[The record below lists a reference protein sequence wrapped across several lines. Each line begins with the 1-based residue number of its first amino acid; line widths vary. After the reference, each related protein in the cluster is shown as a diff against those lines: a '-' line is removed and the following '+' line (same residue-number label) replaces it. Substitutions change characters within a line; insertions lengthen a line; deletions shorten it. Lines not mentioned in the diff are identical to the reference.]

1 MTGISRINTIYEIR
15 IPAGTT
21 VYEEPV
27 EYQGGIY
34 LGGMDKKQV
43 FILEPWKGGEVLN
56 KISIKLKKLKDL
68 IKCLMKWKKQ

>member
-21 VYEEPV
+21 VYEGPV
-27 EYQGGIY
+27 GYQGGIY

-56 KISIKLKKLKDL
+56 KISIKLKKFKDL

>member
-68 IKCLMKWKKQ
+68 IKYLMKWKKQ

>member
-21 VYEEPV
+21 VYEGSV
-27 EYQGGIY
+27 GYQGGIY

-43 FILEPWKGGEVLN
+43 FIQEPWKGGEVLN